1 MDSHNRRDIQLLME
15 TMISKPEQNIALTA
29 THLLEYLYC
38 PRYTYFQYVLGI
50 PENQGNRFKVQKGR
64 TVHEKVMKTNPD
76 YLRKK
81 IGAVDKRT
89 DVYLGSESGIR
100 GVVDEIVFL
109 DDGSAAPLDY
119 KYAEYKDKVFK
130 TYRLQLVFYGQ
141 LIRENFGVPVNKGF
155 IVYTRS
161 NNRLVE
167 VPISE
172 KDFVELDKTIHEIMD
187 VIQRCRYPRPTS
199 VKNRCPDCCYR
210 NLCES
215 QI

>member
-130 TYRLQLVFYGQ
+130 TYRLQLVFYAR
-141 LIRENFGVPVNKGF
+141 LIQENFGVPVSKGF
-155 IVYTRS
+155 IIYTRS
-161 NNRLVE
+161 SNRLVE

-172 KDFVELDKTIHEIMD
+172 KDFVELDKTIHGIMD

>member
-1 MDSHNRRDIQLLME
+1 MKAETTSITTSLFME
-15 TMISKPEQNIALTA
+15 FVF
-29 THLLEYLYC
+29 C
-38 PRYTYFQYVLGI
+38 PRFTYFEYVLGI
-50 PENQGNRFKVQKGR
+50 PQNEGNRFKVQKGR
-64 TVHEKVMKTNPD
+64 AVHEKVLKTNPD

-89 DVYLGSESGIR
+89 DVYLGSDNGTR

-109 DDGSAAPLDY
+109 EDGSAAPIDY

-130 TYRLQLVFYGQ
+130 TYKLQLVFYAR
-141 LIRENFGVPVNKGF
+141 LIQENFGVSVNKGF

-161 NNRLVE
+161 NNKLVE

-172 KDFVELDKTIHEIMD
+172 KDFAELDKTIHEIHD
-187 VIQRCRYPRPTS
+187 VIQLCRYPKSTP

>member
-1 MDSHNRRDIQLLME
+1 MTHETINSTSITTSLFME
-15 TMISKPEQNIALTA
+15 
-29 THLLEYLYC
+29 YVFC
-38 PRYTYFQYVLGI
+38 PRFTYFEYVLGI
-50 PENQGNRFKVQKGR
+50 PQNEGNRFKVQKGR
-64 TVHEKVMKTNPD
+64 DVHEKVRLTNPD

-81 IGAVDKRT
+81 IGAVDKKS

-130 TYRLQLVFYGQ
+130 TYRLQLVFYAR
-141 LIRENFGVPVNKGF
+141 LICENFGVPVNKGF

-167 VPISE
+167 VPFGE
-172 KDFVELDKTIHEIMD
+172 KDFAELNKTIHEILD
-187 VIQRCRYPRPTS
+187 VIQRCRYPKPTS